1 MMLLAQMIQE
11 CRLNEFIAGI
21 CEIKY
26 QEEKRKQDEKI
37 HQMQW
42 EYWLHRIFDMDFN
55 EYLETVERTLQPE
68 ASVDDIEA
76 TVKFSYEMMENFH
89 PE

>member
-1 MMLLAQMIQE
+1 
-11 CRLNEFIAGI
+11 
-21 CEIKY
+21 
-26 QEEKRKQDEKI
+26 
-37 HQMQW
+37 MQW